1 MNNFS
6 NTHTWHL
13 FGIPD
18 RFKRLVQDPS
28 VLLDVPYSPILSNQ
42 TLRPLASGDSWMR
55 MFEDT
60 GLLKITQEEKERRHA
75 EKRKIDQSQRR
86 MPGTS
91 AKDIARYSAYE
102 DQRKQEAK
110 EEELDQLSDNEI
122 IQFIFL
128 PHFSTREKATETS
141 GRGIGMDEVK
151 NQVKNLKGTVH
162 VESKVGNGTH
172 ITVLIPMQE
181 SR

>member
-18 RFKRLVQDPS
+18 RLKRLVQDPS

-91 AKDIARYSAYE
+91 AKDIARYAAYE

-110 EEELDQLSDNEI
+110 EEELDQKYKDLTNMMLLSSI
-122 IQFIFL
+122 A
-128 PHFSTREKATETS
+128 KASQAKTPTS
-141 GRGIGMDEVK
+141 VYATQAGTSVAPAARSLMTTPLAGRQQQRDLLNYIYA
-151 NQVKNLKGTVH
+151 
-162 VESKVGNGTH
+162 
-172 ITVLIPMQE
+172 
-181 SR
+181 

>member
-91 AKDIARYSAYE
+91 AKDIARYAAYE
-102 DQRKQEAK
+102 DQRKQEARDA
-110 EEELDQLSDNEI
+110 ELAKQAKDLSNMKLIDSI
-122 IQFIFL
+122 V
-128 PHFSTREKATETS
+128 KASQAKTPTS
-141 GRGIGMDEVK
+141 VYATQAGTSVAPAARSLMTTPLAGRQQQRDLLNYIYA
-151 NQVKNLKGTVH
+151 
-162 VESKVGNGTH
+162 
-172 ITVLIPMQE
+172 
-181 SR
+181 